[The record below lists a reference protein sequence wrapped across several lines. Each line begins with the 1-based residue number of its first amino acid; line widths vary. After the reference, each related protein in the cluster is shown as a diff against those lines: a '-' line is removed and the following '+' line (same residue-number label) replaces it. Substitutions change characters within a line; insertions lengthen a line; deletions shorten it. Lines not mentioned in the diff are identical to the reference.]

1 MHWYLIAIGV
11 GICVALQPTV
21 NAALRREVGVA
32 PTLIL
37 GAALVLIAS
46 IAVGMAWPEEAK
58 WDRLTKVRPDL
69 WAGAIFGMCIIV
81 GGMTAVP
88 KLGAGP
94 ALGLILLGQLA
105 FGLIIDHFGWYGV
118 PQSPVT
124 WTKGLGV
131 AVIFGG
137 FLLVNKG

>member
-1 MHWYLIAIGV
+1 MHWYLIALGV

-21 NAALRREVGVA
+21 NAALRREVGVGPA
-32 PTLIL
+32 LII
-37 GAALVLIAS
+37 GAVFVLLAS
-46 IAVGMAWPEEAK
+46 IVTGWVWPETARWEQV
-58 WDRLTKVRPDL
+58 TKVRPDL
-69 WAGAIFGMCIIV
+69 LAGGVLGMCIIV

-94 ALGLILLGQLA
+94 ALGLILLAQLC

-118 PQSPVT
+118 PQSPVS
-124 WTKGLGV
+124 WTKALGV
-131 AVIFGG
+131 LVIFGG